1 MEFFLILL
9 VFGIS
14 YAISASI
21 GHFYIYNDDRDSGAS
36 VTLGFDEMQKLKIYE
51 SAALHSREV
60 VFAINQK
67 LQVVTR
73 IGVVD
78 EEDVAAFRSAYMD
91 ENAQNLSLLQN
102 LFTAE
107 SADQYVSKLPSRLF
121 FLGRRWNIKNV
132 YDNINS
138 VLYVFLI
145 DEDEFKYMI
154 SDITDLASIV
164 ECTRTSVVDRI
175 DEYVLKVRKDN
186 TARAVHFDEY
196 RENLI
201 RKLKLLVMHIAE
213 MELEE
218 TIENISGLIGE
229 MKAYRKNNIAD
240 FNEYFSEERFLEL
253 TNADRERILMTYEEQ
268 PKSYVNLIHQGQS
281 LSEIDAYF
289 EHMKEETSGILFQI
303 KKDCFQH
310 IIDSYVGNLIEL
322 GDIINRKI
330 NEVDIEYQVNNEELQ
345 RVFAV
350 ISDILPMI
358 ESELLDESMSLSERL
373 RAGKSEYANFK
384 IVLRGAGHAVKIS
397 FISDSE
403 SLSDI
408 DIREISQGKFFRSA
422 NVVSGEVI
430 QDEGK
435 IVPHLHK
442 CLKSVEM
449 LGGKVEFKVDAGVS
463 TEFIFTIPM
472 V

>member
-1 MEFFLILL
+1 MEFFLIFL

-14 YAISASI
+14 YAISASV
-21 GHFYIYNDDRDSGAS
+21 GHYYIYDNERDSNAS
-36 VTLGFDEMQKLKIYE
+36 ATLGYDEMQKLKIYE

-67 LQVVTR
+67 LQVVTK
-73 IGVVD
+73 IGAVND
-78 EEDVAAFRSAYMD
+78 DDIAAFRSAYID

-107 SADQYVSKLPSRLF
+107 STDSYVNKLPSRLF

-132 YDNINS
+132 YDTINS

-145 DEDEFKYMI
+145 DEYEFKYMI

-164 ECTRTSVVDRI
+164 ECTKTSVVDRI
-175 DEYVLKVRKDN
+175 DEYLLRVRKDN
-186 TARAVHFDEY
+186 TARVQQFDEF
-196 RENLI
+196 REAII

-213 MELEE
+213 MELED
-218 TIENISGLIGE
+218 TIENISRFIGE
-229 MKAYRKNNIAD
+229 MKSFKKQNITD
-240 FNEYFSEERFLEL
+240 FNEYFGIEKYLEL
-253 TNADRERILMTYEEQ
+253 TKSDREKILMSHEMR
-268 PKSYVNLIHQGQS
+268 PKSYVHLIDQGQA
-281 LSEIDAYF
+281 LAEIDTYF
-289 EHMKEETSGILFQI
+289 EHMKADTSDILFQI
-303 KKDCFQH
+303 KKDCFQK
-310 IIDSYVGNLIEL
+310 IIDSYVDNLVEL

-330 NEVDIEYQVNNEELQ
+330 NKIDIEYHVGNEELQ
-345 RVFAV
+345 RVFDV

-358 ESELLDESMSLSERL
+358 ESELLDESMALSERL
-373 RAGKSEYANFK
+373 RAGKSEYASIK
-384 IVLRGAGHAVKIS
+384 IVLQGMGRAVRIS
-397 FISDSE
+397 FISDSD

-422 NVVSGEVI
+422 NVISGEVI

-435 IVPHLHK
+435 IVPHLSK

-449 LGGKVEFKVDAGVS
+449 LGGKVEFKVDSGVS

>member
-1 MEFFLILL
+1 MEFFLIFLI
-9 VFGIS
+9 FGIS

-21 GHFYIYNDDRDSGAS
+21 GHYYIYDNERDSNTS
-36 VTLGFDEMQKLKIYE
+36 TTLGYDEMQKLKIYE
-51 SAALHSREV
+51 SAALHSREI

-67 LQVVTR
+67 LQVVTK
-73 IGVVD
+73 IGSLKD
-78 EEDVAAFRSAYMD
+78 EDITAFRSAYID

-107 SADQYVSKLPSRLF
+107 STEQYVSKLPSRLF
-121 FLGRRWNIKNV
+121 FLGRRWNLKNV
-132 YDNINS
+132 YDTINS

-145 DEDEFKYMI
+145 DEYEFKYMI

-164 ECTRTSVVDRI
+164 ECTKTGVVDRI
-175 DEYVLKVRKDN
+175 DEYLLRVRKDN
-186 TARAVHFDEY
+186 IARVVQFDEF
-196 RENLI
+196 REAII

-213 MELEE
+213 MELED
-218 TIENISGLIGE
+218 TIENISRFIGE
-229 MKAYRKNNIAD
+229 MKSFKKQNMEE
-240 FNEYFSEERFLEL
+240 FNEYFSEEKYLEI
-253 TNADRERILMTYEEQ
+253 TRNDREKILTSHETQ
-268 PKSYVNLIHQGQS
+268 PKSYVHLIDQGQA
-281 LSEIDAYF
+281 LGEIDLYF
-289 EHMKEETSGILFQI
+289 EHMKGETSDILFQI
-303 KKDCFQH
+303 KKDYFQKV
-310 IIDSYVGNLIEL
+310 IDSYVGNLIEL

-330 NEVDIEYQVNNEELQ
+330 NKINIEYYVNNEELQ

-350 ISDILPMI
+350 ISDVLPMI

-373 RAGKSEYANFK
+373 RAGKSEYANIG
-384 IVLRGAGHAVKIS
+384 IVLKGLGNAVQIS
-397 FISDSE
+397 FISDSD

-422 NVVSGEVI
+422 NITSGEVV

-435 IVPHLHK
+435 IVPHLAK

-449 LGGKVEFKVDAGVS
+449 LGGKVEFKVDSGVS